1 MATTKVLIRA
11 PQAPER
17 RAAARM
23 TGRYLVT
30 IEPDAHREISTR
42 LNRVGLKAASPL
54 PRVATSAKPLPDGS
68 QLTLRNVGVALV
80 DPKPD
85 QEDALHRFAAQE
97 RAVIALEPE
106 RIVRA
111 VEVDRASDYLRGWR
125 DAVDALAGKLLEEQR
140 PLVPVPSEA
149 AVPGATWGLAATK
162 VINTRLS
169 GANIKVAILDAGLD
183 LSHPDFAQRQIVTK
197 NFVGDQQ
204 PFHDGV
210 GHGTHC
216 TGTAT
221 GPLHPATVQ
230 RYGIAFEA
238 LIFSGRYS
246 TIPAAAGTSTSSKEF
261 ATSFPC
267 RLEPLGSR
275 ETRRLARPTNQR
287 PSARLPRGAWW
298 SLLPETKLM
307 IRNLSARWE
316 HRVIPPQY

>member
-42 LNRVGLKAASPL
+42 LNRIGLKAASPL

-111 VEVDRASDYLRGWR
+111 VEVDRASDLY
-125 DAVDALAGKLLEEQR
+125 
-140 PLVPVPSEA
+140 A
-149 AVPGATWGLAATK
+149 AGATQWM
-162 VINTRLS
+162 RLRES
-169 GANIKVAILDAGLD
+169 CLRNSVPWLLFRAK
-183 LSHPDFAQRQIVTK
+183 R
-197 NFVGDQQ
+197 
-204 PFHDGV
+204 
-210 GHGTHC
+210 
-216 TGTAT
+216 
-221 GPLHPATVQ
+221 
-230 RYGIAFEA
+230 
-238 LIFSGRYS
+238 
-246 TIPAAAGTSTSSKEF
+246 
-261 ATSFPC
+261 PC
-267 RLEPLGSR
+267 R
-275 ETRRLARPTNQR
+275 A
-287 PSARLPRGAWW
+287 
-298 SLLPETKLM
+298 
-307 IRNLSARWE
+307 
-316 HRVIPPQY
+316 PPGG